1 MLMGKNQKEKPLSS
15 PMSVKA
21 VRWKGWGLWWEG
33 FKEKVSFEFRVE
45 KSMSAWWTMTV
56 VMMGQMSLDNLV
68 EKSEKRI
75 SGLGRK
81 FIPKAR
87 SCIKRNER
95 SVIFKEEDSRVGN
108 RRRRTS
114 FNMRWVNRDQISE
127 VARLSSKNFICRPK
141 IKNFILNTLIDFE
154 PV

>member
-1 MLMGKNQKEKPLSS
+1 M
-15 PMSVKA
+15 
-21 VRWKGWGLWWEG
+21 
-33 FKEKVSFEFRVE
+33 
-45 KSMSAWWTMTV
+45 

-95 SVIFKEEDSRVGN
+95 SVIFKEEDSREGN

-114 FNMRWVNRDQISE
+114 FNMR
-127 VARLSSKNFICRPK
+127 
-141 IKNFILNTLIDFE
+141 
-154 PV
+154 